1 MAYFFG
7 GDYMTYKIFT
17 LGCKV
22 NEYESEVMENLL
34 ENHGYFKSENPD
46 VCVVNTCTVTN
57 TADSK
62 SRKLIR
68 SIRRRYPK
76 AILIVAGCMIQNKK
90 DKNIDADI
98 IIGNKHKTEIVNYL
112 DNFKDKIYAVEDMD
126 DAPFEDMML
135 NNFDLTRAYIKIED
149 GCDNY
154 CSYCIIPYV
163 RGHVRS
169 KKHEKVIEEAL
180 ALIKS
185 GHKEIV
191 LTGIHT
197 GHYHDGNYS
206 FADLLKDLVKL
217 DGLKRLRISSIE
229 ITEINDEVMDI
240 IKNSDV
246 LVNHMHIPL
255 QSGCDV
261 ILKRMNRKYDKSY
274 FINKIKKLKEIK
286 PDMNVTTDV
295 IVGFPGETDEQFEE
309 SIDTILKIGFTKI
322 HVFPY
327 SDREGTKASY
337 MLNKIPGNVKK
348 ERVKKLL
355 GISRKLE
362 EEYMRKHIGQEVS
375 FIPEVYDDGYL
386 VGHTANYLMIKA
398 KGDKSLLGSEVIV
411 KISKV
416 EYPYLLSEIKIFE
429 LNR

>member
-1 MAYFFG
+1 MR
-7 GDYMTYKIFT
+7 YKIFT

-22 NEYESEVMENLL
+22 NEYESEVMESLL
-34 ENHGYFKSENPD
+34 ENHGYVKSDNPD

-62 SRKLIR
+62 SRKMIR
-68 SIRRRYPK
+68 SLRRKYPK
-76 AILIVAGCMIQNKK
+76 AILVVAGCMIQNKQDK
-90 DKNIDADI
+90 DIDADI
-98 IIGNKHKTEIVNYL
+98 IIGNQHKTEIVEFLKNY
-112 DNFKDKIYAVEDMD
+112 NGKIYDVHDMN
-126 DAPFEDMML
+126 DASFEDMML

-169 KKHEKVIEEAL
+169 KKHEKVIEEAKN
-180 ALIKS
+180 LIKN

-206 FADLLKDLVKL
+206 FASLLKDLVKL
-217 DGLKRLRISSIE
+217 EGLKRLRISSIE
-229 ITEINDEVMDI
+229 ITELNDDVLDV

-255 QSGCDV
+255 QSGSDE
-261 ILKRMNRKYDKSY
+261 ILKAMNRKYNKEY
-274 FINKIKKLKEIK
+274 FINKIKKIKEIK

-295 IVGFPGETDEQFEE
+295 IVGFPGETDKQFEE
-309 SIDTILKIGFTKI
+309 GIETISKIGFTKL

-337 MLNKIPGNVKK
+337 MPNKILGNVKK
-348 ERVKKLL
+348 ARVKKLL
-355 GISRKLE
+355 EISRELE
-362 EEYMRKHIGQEVS
+362 VNYMEKHLGKEVS
-375 FIPEVYDDGYL
+375 FIPEVYEDGYL

-398 KGDKSLLGSEVIV
+398 KGDESLLGSEVIV

-416 EYPYLLSEIKIFE
+416 EYPYLLSEIKVFE
-429 LNR
+429 LNG

>member
-1 MAYFFG
+1 MK
-7 GDYMTYKIFT
+7 YKIIT

-22 NEYESEVMENLL
+22 NEYESEVMANLL
-34 ENHGYFKSENPD
+34 ENHGYIKSDNPD
-46 VCVVNTCTVTN
+46 VCIVNTCTVTN

-62 SRKLIR
+62 SRKMIR
-68 SIRRRYPK
+68 SLRRNYPK
-76 AILIVAGCMIQNKK
+76 AILVVAGCMIQNKK
-90 DKNIDADI
+90 DKLDVPADI
-98 IIGNKHKTEIVNYL
+98 IIGNKHKSDIVNLLKEYKSKPMYL
-112 DNFKDKIYAVEDMD
+112 VENMETAD
-126 DAPFEDMML
+126 FEDMSL

-169 KKHEKVIEEAL
+169 KKHEKVIEEAKS
-180 ALIKS
+180 LIKN

-229 ITEINDEVMDI
+229 ITEINDEVLDVI
-240 IKNSDV
+240 QNSDV

-255 QSGCDV
+255 QSGSDE
-261 ILKRMNRKYDKSY
+261 ILKQMNRKYDKKY
-274 FINKIKKLKEIK
+274 FINKIRKLKTIK

-295 IVGFPGETDEQFEE
+295 IVGFPGESEEEFEE
-309 SIDTILKIGFTKI
+309 CMETIKEIGFTKI

-327 SDREGTKASY
+327 SDREGTVASG
-337 MLNKIPGNVKK
+337 MPNKIPGNIKK

-355 GISRKLE
+355 ELSKSLE
-362 EEYMRKHIGQEVS
+362 IDYMNKHLDSEVT
-375 FIPEVYDDGYL
+375 FIPEVYENGYL
-386 VGHTANYLMIKA
+386 IGHTANYLLIKA
-398 KGDKSLLGSEVIV
+398 KGDESPLTEEVKV
-411 KISKV
+411 KISKI
-416 EYPYLLSEIKIFE
+416 EYPYLLGEVKFFE
-429 LNR
+429 LSR

>member
-1 MAYFFG
+1 
-7 GDYMTYKIFT
+7 MTYKIVT

-22 NEYESEVMENLL
+22 NEYESEVMESLL
-34 ENHGYFKSENPD
+34 ENHGFIKSDNPD

-62 SRKLIR
+62 SRKMIR
-68 SIRRRYPK
+68 SLRRKFPK
-76 AILIVAGCMIQNKK
+76 AILVVAGCMIQNKK
-90 DKNIDADI
+90 DKLDIDADI
-98 IIGNKHKTEIVNYL
+98 IIGNKHKSEIVNYIKEY
-112 DNFKDKIYAVEDMD
+112 NDKKINVVEDMD
-126 DAPFEDMML
+126 QALFEDMSL

-169 KKHEKVIEEAL
+169 KAHEKVINEAK
-180 ALIKS
+180 ALIKN

-229 ITEINDEVMDI
+229 ITEINSEVMDVI
-240 IKNSDV
+240 QNSDV

-255 QSGCDV
+255 QSGSDE
-261 ILKRMNRKYDKSY
+261 ILKQMNRKYDKRY
-274 FINKIKKLKEIK
+274 FIDKIQKLKQIK

-295 IVGFPGETDEQFEE
+295 IVGFPGESDEQFEE
-309 SIDTILKIGFTKI
+309 SVQTIKEAGFTKL

-327 SDREGTKASY
+327 SDREGTKASF
-337 MLNKIPGNVKK
+337 MPNKINGAIKK
-348 ERVKKLL
+348 MRVKKLL
-355 GISRKLE
+355 ELSKNLE
-362 EEYMRKHIGQEVS
+362 TDYMNKHLGKEVI
-375 FIPEVYDDGYL
+375 FIPEVYEDGYL
-386 VGHTANYLMIKA
+386 IGHTSNYLLIKA
-398 KGDKSLLGSEVIV
+398 KGDKSLLTKEVTV

-416 EYPYLLSEIKIFE
+416 DYPYLISSVKV
-429 LNR
+429 LN

>member
-1 MAYFFG
+1 MR
-7 GDYMTYKIFT
+7 YKIFT

-22 NEYESEVMENLL
+22 NEYESEVMESLL
-34 ENHGYFKSENPD
+34 ENHGYVKSDNPD

-62 SRKLIR
+62 SRKMIR
-68 SIRRRYPK
+68 SLRRKYPK
-76 AILIVAGCMIQNKK
+76 AILVVAGCMIQNKQDK
-90 DKNIDADI
+90 DIDADI
-98 IIGNKHKTEIVNYL
+98 IIGNQHKTEIVEFLKNY
-112 DNFKDKIYAVEDMD
+112 NGKIYDVHDMN
-126 DAPFEDMML
+126 DASFEDMML

-169 KKHEKVIEEAL
+169 KKHEKVIEEAKN
-180 ALIKS
+180 LIKN
-185 GHKEIV
+185 GHIEIV

-206 FADLLKDLVKL
+206 FASLLKDLVKL
-217 DGLKRLRISSIE
+217 EGLKRLRISSIE
-229 ITEINDEVMDI
+229 ITELNDDVLDV

-255 QSGCDV
+255 QSGSDE
-261 ILKRMNRKYDKSY
+261 ILKAMNRKYNKEY
-274 FINKIKKLKEIK
+274 FINKIKKIKEIK

-295 IVGFPGETDEQFEE
+295 IVGFPGETDKQFEE
-309 SIDTILKIGFTKI
+309 GIETISKIGFTKL

-337 MLNKIPGNVKK
+337 MPNKILGNVKK
-348 ERVKKLL
+348 ARVKKLL
-355 GISRKLE
+355 EISRELE
-362 EEYMRKHIGQEVS
+362 VNYMEKHLGKEVS
-375 FIPEVYDDGYL
+375 FIPEVYEDGYL

-398 KGDKSLLGSEVIV
+398 KGDENLLGSEVIV

-416 EYPYLLSEIKIFE
+416 EYPYLLSEIKVFE
-429 LNR
+429 LNG

>member
-1 MAYFFG
+1 MK
-7 GDYMTYKIFT
+7 YKIIT

-22 NEYESEVMENLL
+22 NEYESEVMANLL
-34 ENHGYFKSENPD
+34 ENHGYIKSENPD
-46 VCVVNTCTVTN
+46 VCIVNTCTVTN

-62 SRKLIR
+62 SRKIIR
-68 SIRRRYPK
+68 SLRRKYPN

-90 DKNIDADI
+90 DKLDVPADI
-98 IIGNKHKTEIVNYL
+98 VIGNKHKTDIVSLLEEY
-112 DNFKDKIYAVEDMD
+112 KDKQLYMVEDME
-126 DAPFEDMML
+126 DADFEDMSL

-169 KKHEKVIEEAL
+169 KKHERVIEEAKV
-180 ALIKS
+180 LIKN

-229 ITEINDEVMDI
+229 ITEINNKVLDI

-255 QSGCDV
+255 QSGSDE
-261 ILKRMNRKYDKSY
+261 ILKKMNRKYDKQY
-274 FINKIKKLKEIK
+274 FIDKIKKLKEIK

-295 IVGFPGETDEQFEE
+295 IVGFPGETEE
-309 SIDTILKIGFTKI
+309 EFQECIETIKKVGFTKL

-327 SDREGTKASY
+327 SDREGTVASQ
-337 MLNKIPGNVKK
+337 MPNKIPGNIKK
-348 ERVKKLL
+348 DRVKRLL
-355 GISRKLE
+355 EVSKELE
-362 EEYMRKHIGQEVS
+362 IEYMNKHIGDETI
-375 FIPEVYDDGYL
+375 FIPEVYEDGYL
-386 VGHTANYLMIKA
+386 IGHTSNYLLIKA
-398 KGDKSLLGSEVIV
+398 KGDKSLLTKEVIV

-416 EYPYLLSEIKIFE
+416 EYPYLLSSVKNFE
-429 LNR
+429 LSR

>member
-1 MAYFFG
+1 
-7 GDYMTYKIFT
+7 MTYKIVT

-22 NEYESEVMENLL
+22 NEYESEVMESLL
-34 ENHGYFKSENPD
+34 ENHGFIKSDNPD

-62 SRKLIR
+62 SRKIIR
-68 SIRRRYPK
+68 SLRRKFPK
-76 AILIVAGCMIQNKK
+76 AILVVAGCMIQNKK
-90 DKNIDADI
+90 DKLDIDADI
-98 IIGNKHKTEIVNYL
+98 IIGNSHKSEIVNYIKEY
-112 DNFKDKIYAVEDMD
+112 NDKKINVVEDMD
-126 DAPFEDMML
+126 QAIFEDMSL

-169 KKHEKVIEEAL
+169 KAHEKVINEAK

-229 ITEINDEVMDI
+229 ITEINNEVMKVI
-240 IKNSDV
+240 QNSNV

-255 QSGCDV
+255 QSGSDE
-261 ILKRMNRKYDKSY
+261 ILKQMNRKYDKKY
-274 FINKIKKLKEIK
+274 FIDKI
-286 PDMNVTTDV
+286 
-295 IVGFPGETDEQFEE
+295 Q
-309 SIDTILKIGFTKI
+309 
-322 HVFPY
+322 
-327 SDREGTKASY
+327 
-337 MLNKIPGNVKK
+337 
-348 ERVKKLL
+348 
-355 GISRKLE
+355 
-362 EEYMRKHIGQEVS
+362 KH
-375 FIPEVYDDGYL
+375 
-386 VGHTANYLMIKA
+386 
-398 KGDKSLLGSEVIV
+398 
-411 KISKV
+411 
-416 EYPYLLSEIKIFE
+416 
-429 LNR
+429 

>member
-1 MAYFFG
+1 MS
-7 GDYMTYKIFT
+7 YKIIT

-34 ENHGYFKSENPD
+34 ENHGYVKSENPD
-46 VCVVNTCTVTN
+46 ICIVNTCTVTN

-68 SIRRRYPK
+68 SVRKKFPN
-76 AILIVAGCMIQNKK
+76 AILIIAGCMVQNKK
-90 DKNIDADI
+90 DELDVDADI
-98 IIGNKHKTEIVNYL
+98 IIGNKHKTDILTYINE
-112 DNFKDKIYAVEDMD
+112 FKDKKINVVENMD
-126 DAPFEDMML
+126 DAEFEDMFL

-169 KKHEKVIEEAL
+169 KKHEKVIEEAKS
-180 ALIKS
+180 LIKN

-206 FADLLKDLVKL
+206 FADLLNDLVKL
-217 DGLKRLRISSIE
+217 EGLKRLRISSIE
-229 ITEINDEVMDI
+229 ITELNDKVLEVIKSNDI
-240 IKNSDV
+240 
-246 LVNHMHIPL
+246 LVNHMHVPL
-255 QSGCDV
+255 QSGSDR
-261 ILKRMNRKYDKSY
+261 ILKLMNRKYDKKY
-274 FINKIKKLKEIK
+274 FINKIDKIKKIKE
-286 PDMNVTTDV
+286 DMSITTDV
-295 IVGFPGETDEQFEE
+295 IVGFPSETDMDFEE
-309 SIDTILKIGFTKI
+309 CINTIERIGFTKL

-327 SDREGTKASY
+327 SDRKGTVASK
-337 MLNKIPGNVKK
+337 MDNKVPGNVKK

-355 GISRKLE
+355 EVSKNLE
-362 EEYMRKHIGQEVS
+362 LNYMNKHIGFDIL
-375 FIPEVYDDGYL
+375 FIPETYENGYL
-386 VGHTANYLMIKA
+386 IGHTSNYLLIKA
-398 KGDKSLLGSEVIV
+398 KSKNVFLGKEVLV

-416 EYPYLLSEIKIFE
+416 EYPYLIGKVKDFEI
-429 LNR
+429 NR

>member
-1 MAYFFG
+1 
-7 GDYMTYKIFT
+7 MTYNIYT

-22 NEYESEVMENLL
+22 NEYESEVVANLL
-34 ENHGYFKSENPD
+34 ENHGYIKSLNPD
-46 VCVVNTCTVTN
+46 IYIINTCTVTN

-62 SRKLIR
+62 SRKIIR
-68 SIRRRYPK
+68 SIRRKYPK
-76 AILIVAGCMIQNKK
+76 AILVVMGCMVQNKK
-90 DKNIDADI
+90 DKLDVPADI
-98 IIGNKHKTEIVNYL
+98 VIGNQGKSNILDYL
-112 DNFKDKIYAVEDMD
+112 KEYKNQQVYKVFDMD
-126 DAPFEDMML
+126 KADFEDMSL

-169 KKHEKVIEEAL
+169 KSHEKVLKEASK
-180 ALIKS
+180 LIQS

-229 ITEINDEVMDI
+229 ITEINDEVLDV

-255 QSGCDV
+255 QSGSDR
-261 ILKRMNRKYDKSY
+261 ILKLMNRKYDKKY
-274 FINKIKKLKEIK
+274 FIDKLEKIRKVKSDI
-286 PDMNVTTDV
+286 NITTDV
-295 IVGFPGETDEQFEE
+295 IVGFPSEKEE
-309 SIDTILKIGFTKI
+309 DFLECIDTIKKIGFSKI

-327 SDREGTKASY
+327 SDREGTKASFMSDKVLGNIKKDRVRRLLEVSKELELEY
-337 MLNKIPGNVKK
+337 MNKHIGIDVIFIPEIYEDGYLIGHTGNYLHVKALGD
-348 ERVKKLL
+348 KKLL
-355 GISRKLE
+355 GN
-362 EEYMRKHIGQEVS
+362 EV
-375 FIPEVYDDGYL
+375 L
-386 VGHTANYLMIKA
+386 VTIN
-398 KGDKSLLGSEVIV
+398 
-411 KISKV
+411 KI
-416 EYPYLLSEIKIFE
+416 EYPYLIGQIK
-429 LNR
+429 L

>member
-1 MAYFFG
+1 MK
-7 GDYMTYKIFT
+7 YKIIT

-22 NEYESEVMENLL
+22 NEYESEVMSNLL
-34 ENHGYFKSENPD
+34 ENHGYIKSDNPD
-46 VCVVNTCTVTN
+46 VCIVNTCTVTN

-62 SRKLIR
+62 SRKMIR
-68 SIRRRYPK
+68 SLRRNYPR
-76 AILIVAGCMIQNKK
+76 AILVVVGCMIQNKK
-90 DKNIDADI
+90 DKLDVPADI
-98 IIGNKHKTEIVNYL
+98 IIGNKHKSDIVSLLEEYKNKPMYL
-112 DNFKDKIYAVEDMD
+112 VEDMENAD
-126 DAPFEDMML
+126 FEDMS
-135 NNFDLTRAYIKIED
+135 RAYIKIED

-169 KKHEKVIEEAL
+169 KKHEKVIDEAKT
-180 ALIKS
+180 LIKN

-206 FADLLKDLVKL
+206 FANLLQDLVKL

-229 ITEINDEVMDI
+229 ITEINDEVLEVI
-240 IKNSDV
+240 QNSDV

-255 QSGCDV
+255 QSGSDE
-261 ILKRMNRKYDKSY
+261 ILKQMNRKYDKQY
-274 FINKIKKLKEIK
+274 FINKIKKLKSIK

-295 IVGFPGETDEQFEE
+295 IVGFPGETEEQFEE
-309 SIDTILKIGFTKI
+309 CMETIKKIGFTKI

-327 SDREGTKASY
+327 SDREGTVASR
-337 MLNKIPGNVKK
+337 MPNKIPGNIKK
-348 ERVKKLL
+348 ERVKRLL
-355 GISRKLE
+355 ELSKKLE
-362 EEYMRKHIGQEVS
+362 IDYMNKHLDSVVT
-375 FIPEVYDDGYL
+375 FIPEVYEDGYL
-386 VGHTANYLMIKA
+386 IGHTANYLLIKA
-398 KGDKSLLGSEVIV
+398 KGDESLLTEEVIV

-416 EYPYLLSEIKIFE
+416 DYPYLLGDVKIFE

>member
-1 MAYFFG
+1 MR
-7 GDYMTYKIFT
+7 YKIFT

-22 NEYESEVMENLL
+22 NEYESEVMESLL
-34 ENHGYFKSENPD
+34 ENHGYVKSDNPD

-62 SRKLIR
+62 SRKMIR
-68 SIRRRYPK
+68 SLRRKYPK
-76 AILIVAGCMIQNKK
+76 AILVVAGCMIQNKQDK
-90 DKNIDADI
+90 DIDADI
-98 IIGNKHKTEIVNYL
+98 IIGNQHKTEIVEFLKNY
-112 DNFKDKIYAVEDMD
+112 NGKIYDVHDMN
-126 DAPFEDMML
+126 DASFEDMML

-169 KKHEKVIEEAL
+169 KKHEKVIEEAKN
-180 ALIKS
+180 LIKN

-206 FADLLKDLVKL
+206 FASLLKDLVKL
-217 DGLKRLRISSIE
+217 ESLKRLRISSIE
-229 ITEINDEVMDI
+229 ITELNDDVLDV

-255 QSGCDV
+255 QSGSDE
-261 ILKRMNRKYDKSY
+261 ILKAMNRKYNKEY
-274 FINKIKKLKEIK
+274 FINKIKKIKEIK

-295 IVGFPGETDEQFEE
+295 IVGFPGETDKQFEE
-309 SIDTILKIGFTKI
+309 GIETIRKIGFTKL

-337 MLNKIPGNVKK
+337 MPNKILGNVKK
-348 ERVKKLL
+348 ARVKKLL
-355 GISRKLE
+355 EISRELE
-362 EEYMRKHIGQEVS
+362 VNYMEKHLGKEVS
-375 FIPEVYDDGYL
+375 FIPEVYEDGYL

-398 KGDKSLLGSEVIV
+398 KGDESLLGSEVIV

-416 EYPYLLSEIKIFE
+416 EYPYLLSEIKVFE
-429 LNR
+429 LNG

>member
-1 MAYFFG
+1 MK
-7 GDYMTYKIFT
+7 YKIIT

-22 NEYESEVMENLL
+22 NEYESEVMANLL
-34 ENHGYFKSENPD
+34 ENHGYIKSENPD
-46 VCVVNTCTVTN
+46 VCIVNTCTVTN

-62 SRKLIR
+62 SRKIIR
-68 SIRRRYPK
+68 SLRRKYPN

-90 DKNIDADI
+90 DKLDVPADI
-98 IIGNKHKTEIVNYL
+98 VIGNKHKTDIVSLLEEY
-112 DNFKDKIYAVEDMD
+112 KDKQLYMVEDME
-126 DAPFEDMML
+126 DADFEEMSL

-169 KKHEKVIEEAL
+169 KKHERVIEEAKV
-180 ALIKS
+180 LIKN

-229 ITEINDEVMDI
+229 ITEINNKVLDI

-255 QSGCDV
+255 QSGSDE
-261 ILKRMNRKYDKSY
+261 ILKKMNRKYDKQY
-274 FINKIKKLKEIK
+274 FIDKIKKLKEIK

-295 IVGFPGETDEQFEE
+295 IVGFPGETEE
-309 SIDTILKIGFTKI
+309 EFQECIETIKKVGFTKL

-327 SDREGTKASY
+327 SDREGTVASQ
-337 MLNKIPGNVKK
+337 MPNKIPGNIKK
-348 ERVKKLL
+348 DRVKRLL
-355 GISRKLE
+355 EVSKELE
-362 EEYMRKHIGQEVS
+362 IEYMNKHIGDETI
-375 FIPEVYDDGYL
+375 FIPEVYEDGYL
-386 VGHTANYLMIKA
+386 IGHTSNYLLIKA
-398 KGDKSLLGSEVIV
+398 KGDKSLLTKEVIV

-416 EYPYLLSEIKIFE
+416 EYPYLLSSVKNFE
-429 LNR
+429 LSR

>member
-1 MAYFFG
+1 MK
-7 GDYMTYKIFT
+7 YKIIT

-22 NEYESEVMENLL
+22 NEYESEVMANLL
-34 ENHGYFKSENPD
+34 ENHGYIKSENPD
-46 VCVVNTCTVTN
+46 VCIVNTCTVTN

-62 SRKLIR
+62 SRKIIR
-68 SIRRRYPK
+68 SLRRKYPN

-90 DKNIDADI
+90 DKLDVPADI
-98 IIGNKHKTEIVNYL
+98 VIGNKHKTDIVSLLEEY
-112 DNFKDKIYAVEDMD
+112 KDKQLYMVEDME
-126 DAPFEDMML
+126 DADFEDMSL

-169 KKHEKVIEEAL
+169 KKHARVIEEAKV
-180 ALIKS
+180 LIKN

-229 ITEINDEVMDI
+229 ITEINNKVLDI

-255 QSGCDV
+255 QSGSDE
-261 ILKRMNRKYDKSY
+261 ILKKMNRKYDKQY
-274 FINKIKKLKEIK
+274 FIDKIKKLKEIK

-295 IVGFPGETDEQFEE
+295 IVGFPGETEDEFQECIE
-309 SIDTILKIGFTKI
+309 TIKKVGFTKL

-327 SDREGTKASY
+327 SDREGTVASQ
-337 MLNKIPGNVKK
+337 MPNKILGNIKK
-348 ERVKKLL
+348 DRVKRLL
-355 GISRKLE
+355 EVSKELE
-362 EEYMRKHIGQEVS
+362 IEYMNKHIGDETI
-375 FIPEVYDDGYL
+375 FIPEVYEDGYL
-386 VGHTANYLMIKA
+386 IGHTSNYLLIKA
-398 KGDKSLLGSEVIV
+398 KGDKSLLTKEVIV

-416 EYPYLLSEIKIFE
+416 EYPYLLSSVKNFE
-429 LNR
+429 LSR